1 MDQISLKC
9 IPVFTIPLTNPVC
22 IISQD
27 FITVASVCSSFT
39 TISTNSTTP
48 SYQLL
53 VTIYMWL
60 DLASF
65 TLIQNVT

>member
-1 MDQISLKC
+1 MDQISLKF
-9 IPVFTIPLTNPVC
+9 IPVFTIPFNNPIC

-39 TISTNSTTP
+39 TISANSTTP

-53 VTIYMWL
+53 ITIYMWL